1 MLIFTVVWPLVA
13 VLVLAL
19 LVVAVL
25 QTRITRRLTAP
36 PAVLLA
42 TSPLVV
48 AASIEPPT
56 VVPALADTPA

>member
-1 MLIFTVVWPLVA
+1 MSIFTVVWPLVA

-19 LVVAVL
+19 LAVAVL
-25 QTRITRRLTAP
+25 QTRITRRFTAP
-36 PAVLLA
+36 ASTRLE

-56 VVPALADTPA
+56 AVPALADTPA